1 MRRAVVICLV
11 AAAGAT
17 AIAQQAGSPDGRAL
31 VAREQAGNARFVVE
45 TRVARGAP
53 YSADAISEF
62 VQVLSDGNRIVR
74 KTTTRLIRDG
84 EGRTRRETIGA
95 GGAVENVVITDPVSG
110 NNFVLDV
117 ASRTAMRGNGAFAV
131 MAGAR
136 GGRGSANT
144 AIRVMQAGGA
154 TWSATAPDS
163 AVEVTDLAK
172 IVAARGGR
180 GEGQTSREDLG
191 EQTIEGVTATGS
203 RTTTTIPAGQVGN
216 EQPITIVS
224 EQWYSNELQM
234 LILTKH
240 NDPRVGETIYRVT
253 NITRSEPDQSLFQ
266 VPSDYTVRSPQ

>member
-1 MRRAVVICLV
+1 VICLV

-45 TRVARGAP
+45 TRVTRGAP
-53 YSADAISEF
+53 YSADAVSEF

-74 KTTTRLIRDG
+74 KTTTRLVRDS

-95 GGAVENVVITDPVSG
+95 NGAVENVVITDPVSG
-110 NNFVLDV
+110 NNFVLDP
-117 ASRTAMRGNGAFAV
+117 ANRSAMRGNGAFAV

-144 AIRVMQAGGA
+144 AITVTQAGGA
-154 TWSATAPDS
+154 TWTATARDS
-163 AVEVTDLAK
+163 AVEVTDPAK

-203 RTTTTIPAGQVGN
+203 RTTTTIAAGAVGN
-216 EQPITIVS
+216 EQPIMIVS
-224 EQWYSNELQM
+224 EQWYSSELQM

-253 NITRSEPDQSLFQ
+253 NIARSEPDQSLFQ
-266 VPSDYTVRSPQ
+266 MPADYTVRSPQ